1 VGSTV
6 TPEVYLVR
14 NGKAHRKAIT
24 TVSSGDG
31 MVTVSTGLKAGD
43 VVITSGFISITD
55 GSAVTIQ

>member
-1 VGSTV
+1 
-6 TPEVYLVR
+6 VR

-31 MVTVSTGLKAGD
+31 MVPVSTGLQAGD